1 MASKH
6 KRRRGK
12 VKIRLKRRAAPGSA
26 PGTLVADP
34 GAPVPQIRV
43 MAYGPDGLEEASI
56 ARASD
61 VTGWVGRRRVVWINV
76 EGLGDADA
84 VRTLGEIFKLHPLAL
99 EDVLNTHQR
108 PKVERYGEELFVVA
122 RELRLND
129 RLESEQFSL
138 FLGPGFVLSFDEKQ
152 GDVFDP
158 VRERIRRSSGRL
170 RERGADFLA
179 YALIDALIDS
189 YFPMLETF
197 GDRLEGIE
205 DRIISRS
212 RREDLAALHDAKRD
226 LLMFRRAVWP
236 TREALAGLT
245 REEHSV
251 IAPDTRVFLRDC
263 YDHSVQIIDL
273 IETYR
278 EVCSDLADLYLS
290 SASHRLSEVMKLL
303 AIIST
308 IFIPLT
314 FLAGVYGMNFDR
326 GSGPLSMP
334 ELGWRHG
341 YLVFWIVSVVIAS
354 ALLALFW
361 RLGWI
366 GAGPKAARSGEAE
379 R

>member
-1 MASKH
+1 MGTKH

-12 VKIRLKRRAAPGSA
+12 VKIRLNRRAAPGSP
-26 PGTLVADP
+26 PGTLVAEP

-56 ARASD
+56 ARAGD
-61 VTGWVGRRRVVWINV
+61 VTSWVGRRRVVWINV
-76 EGLGDADA
+76 EGLGDADT

-99 EDVLNTHQR
+99 EDVINTHQR

-189 YFPMLETF
+189 YFPMLESF
-197 GDRLEGIE
+197 GDRLEEIE
-205 DRIISRS
+205 DRLVTRP
-212 RREDLAALHDAKRD
+212 RRQDLSSLHDIKRD

-251 IAPDTRVFLRDC
+251 IAPDTRIFLRDC
-263 YDHSVQIIDL
+263 YDHCVQIIDL

-290 SASHRLSEVMKLL
+290 SASHRLSEVMKVLT
-303 AIIST
+303 IIST

-341 YLVFWIVSVVIAS
+341 YMAFWLVSGVIALG
-354 ALLALFW
+354 LLAVFW
-361 RLGWI
+361 RLGWLGR
-366 GAGPKAARSGEAE
+366 GARG
-379 R
+379 